1 MQHDDHCYAFNMSF
15 YNYSVYSMEEARS
28 ICQSMGEQLR
38 ALRADSVPDTPP
50 PPPPDFIPLFVHVLP
65 DAELLTIRSTDEN
78 QFVSQYMSE
87 HPLIT
92 SRAWLGVKLD
102 SAGKAHS

>member
-38 ALRADSVPDTPP
+38 ALRAEHIQSQTLLLLLLQTSSLCLSMCRQTP
-50 PPPPDFIPLFVHVLP
+50 
-65 DAELLTIRSTDEN
+65 SC
-78 QFVSQYMSE
+78 
-87 HPLIT
+87 
-92 SRAWLGVKLD
+92 
-102 SAGKAHS
+102 